1 MSYEWENP
9 QLVGEGT
16 EKPHASFIP
25 YLDPFSGE
33 WEYPEEFISLNGN
46 WGFLFAKNPFEVP
59 EDFFSENFD
68 DSNWDEIEVPS
79 NWEMKG
85 YGKPIYTNVVYP
97 FEPNPPFVPKDDNPT
112 GVYRRWIEIPED
124 WFKREIF
131 LHFEGVR
138 SFFYLWVNGKKIG
151 FSKDSCTPAEF
162 RLTDV
167 LRPGKNLITVEVLKW
182 SDGSYLEDQDMWW
195 FAGIYRDVYLYSLPK
210 FHIRDVFVRTD
221 LDENY
226 RDGKIF
232 LDVEMRNLGEEEEKD
247 LEVTLITP
255 DGDEKTLVKETVKPE
270 DRVLSFAFDVKDPRK
285 WSAETPHL
293 YVLKLKLGEDEKKVN
308 FGFRKIEIKDGMLL
322 FNGKP
327 LYIKGVNRHEFDPD
341 RGHAVTVERM
351 IQDIKLM
358 KQHNINTVRTSHYPN
373 QTKWY
378 DLCDYYGL
386 YVIDE
391 ANIESHGIGEAPEVT
406 LANRPEWEKAHL
418 DRIKRMV
425 ERDKNHPSI
434 IFWSLG
440 NEAGDGMNFEKAA
453 LWIKERDNTRLVH
466 YEGTTRRGESY
477 YVDVFSLMY
486 PKIDVLLEYA
496 SRKREKPFIMCE
508 YAHAMGNSVG
518 NLKDYWDVIEK
529 YPYLHGGCIWDW
541 VDQGIRKKDEN
552 GKEFWAYGGDFGD
565 EPNDKNFCCNGVVLP
580 DRTPEPELYE
590 VKKFYQNIKVRQI
603 AKDTYEVEN
612 GYLFTDLEMFD
623 GTWRIRKDGEVVRE
637 ERFKLSARPGEKKIL
652 KIPLPEME
660 DSEYFLEICFS
671 LSEDTL
677 WAKKGHVV
685 AWEQFLIKPPSFEK
699 TVVRESVD
707 LSEDGR
713 HLFVRSKDTELV
725 FSKFTGLLK
734 RIVYRGRNILTGSI
748 VPNFWRVPTDN
759 DVGNKMPERLSIW
772 KRASKERKL
781 FKMFFWKKEENSV
794 SVQSVYQVPGNS
806 WVYLTYT
813 IFGNGDILVDLSLI
827 PAEGVPEIPRIGLQF
842 AVPGDFRFV
851 EWYGRGPHETYWDR
865 KESGLFAR
873 YRRTVQDMIHRYVR
887 PQETGNRSDVRWFA
901 LSDGRVNLFVSGMPV
916 VDFSVWPFSMEDLE
930 KADHVNEL
938 PERDFVTV
946 NVDYRQMG
954 LGGDDSWGAQPHL
967 EYRLLPEPY
976 RFSFRMRVSE
986 EILSWRV
993 LPAISETLH
1002 AEMSSEDMIRE
1013 GDTLKV
1019 KLSLLNDSPLSRKD
1033 QIILFVDG
1041 KEHSAKKVVIPP
1053 FKEETLVFKVNGLKR
1068 GEHLVSTSLNTGKT
1082 IYVR

>member
-1 MSYEWENP
+1 M
-9 QLVGEGT
+9 
-16 EKPHASFIP
+16 
-25 YLDPFSGE
+25 
-33 WEYPEEFISLNGN
+33 
-46 WGFLFAKNPFEVP
+46 
-59 EDFFSENFD
+59 
-68 DSNWDEIEVPS
+68 
-79 NWEMKG
+79 
-85 YGKPIYTNVVYP
+85 
-97 FEPNPPFVPKDDNPT
+97 
-112 GVYRRWIEIPED
+112 
-124 WFKREIF
+124 
-131 LHFEGVR
+131 
-138 SFFYLWVNGKKIG
+138 
-151 FSKDSCTPAEF
+151 
-162 RLTDV
+162 
-167 LRPGKNLITVEVLKW
+167 
-182 SDGSYLEDQDMWW
+182 
-195 FAGIYRDVYLYSLPK
+195 
-210 FHIRDVFVRTD
+210 
-221 LDENY
+221 
-226 RDGKIF
+226 
-232 LDVEMRNLGEEEEKD
+232 
-247 LEVTLITP
+247 
-255 DGDEKTLVKETVKPE
+255 
-270 DRVLSFAFDVKDPRK
+270 
-285 WSAETPHL
+285 
-293 YVLKLKLGEDEKKVN
+293 
-308 FGFRKIEIKDGMLL
+308 
-322 FNGKP
+322 
-327 LYIKGVNRHEFDPD
+327 
-341 RGHAVTVERM
+341 TVERM

>member
-1 MSYEWENP
+1 MPHEWENP
-9 QLVGEGT
+9 QLVSEGT
-16 EKPHASFIP
+16 ERPHASFIP
-25 YLDPFSGE
+25 YLNPFSGE
-33 WEYPEEFISLNGN
+33 WEYPDEFISLNGN
-46 WGFLFAKNPFEVP
+46 WRFLFAKNPFEVP
-59 EDFFSENFD
+59 EDFFSESFD

-97 FEPNPPFVPKDDNPT
+97 FEPNPPFVPKGDNPT

-124 WFKREIF
+124 WFKKEIF
-131 LHFEGVR
+131 LLFEGVR
-138 SFFYLWVNGKKIG
+138 SFFYLWVNGERIG

-182 SDGSYLEDQDMWW
+182 CDGSYLEDQDMWW
-195 FAGIYRDVYLYSLPK
+195 LSGIYRDVYLYALPK

-221 LDENY
+221 LNENY
-226 RDGKIF
+226 KDGKIF

-255 DGDEKTLVKETVKPE
+255 DGEEKTLVKERVKPE
-270 DRVLSFAFDVKDPRK
+270 DRVLSFAFDVEDPKK

-308 FGFRKIEIKDGMLL
+308 FGFRKIEIKDGILL

-378 DLCDYYGL
+378 DLCDYFGL

-391 ANIESHGIGEAPEVT
+391 ANIESHGIGWDPEVT

-418 DRIKRMV
+418 DRIQRMV
-425 ERDKNHPSI
+425 ERDKNHPCV

-440 NEAGDGMNFEKAA
+440 NEAGDGVNFEKAA
-453 LWIKERDNTRLVH
+453 LWIKERDNTRLIH

-486 PKIDVLLEYA
+486 PRMDVLLEYA
-496 SRKREKPFIMCE
+496 SKKREKPFIMCE

-552 GKEFWAYGGDFGD
+552 GREFWTYGGDFGD
-565 EPNDKNFCCNGVVLP
+565 TPNDGNFCINGVVLP

-590 VKKFYQNIKVRQI
+590 VKKVYQNVKIRQVS
-603 AKDTYEVEN
+603 KDTYEVEN
-612 GYLFTDLEMFD
+612 RYLFTNLEMFD
-623 GTWRIRKDGEVVRE
+623 GVWRVRKDGEVIE
-637 ERFKLSARPGEKKIL
+637 ERTFKISAEPGEKRL
-652 KIPLPEME
+652 LRIPLPEMD
-660 DSEYFLEICFS
+660 DSEYFLEISFS

-677 WAKKGHVV
+677 WAEKGHVV
-685 AWEQFLIKPPSFEK
+685 AWEQFLLKAPAFEK
-699 TVVRESVD
+699 KFISDGVSLR
-707 LSEDGR
+707 EDGK
-713 HLFVRSKDTELV
+713 HLTVEAKDTVYV
-725 FSKFTGLLK
+725 FSKLTGLLEQ
-734 RIVYRGRNILTGSI
+734 ILHRGRKILKSPV
-748 VPNFWRVPTDN
+748 VPNFWRAPTDN
-759 DVGNKMPERLSIW
+759 DIGNRMPQRLAIW

-781 FKMFFWKKEENSV
+781 FKMHWKKEENCV
-794 SVQSVYQVPGNS
+794 SVQSVFQLPGNS
-806 WVYLTYT
+806 WVYTTYT
-813 IFGNGDILVDLSLI
+813 VFGNGDILVDLSLI
-827 PAEGVPEIPRIGLQF
+827 PTEGVPEIPRIGLQF
-842 AVPGDFRFV
+842 TVPEEFNTV

-865 KESGLFAR
+865 KESGLFAK
-873 YRRTVQDMIHRYVR
+873 YRKTVGDMIHRYVR

-901 LSDGRVNLFVSGMPV
+901 LSDGETKLFVSGMPQI
-916 VDFSVWPFSMEDLE
+916 DFSVWPFSMEDLE
-930 KADHVNEL
+930 RAQHIHEL

-946 NVDYRQMG
+946 NVDFKQMG
-954 LGGDDSWGAQPHL
+954 LGGDDSWGALPHL

-976 RFSFRMRVSE
+976 RYSFRMRVGE
-986 EILSWRV
+986 ETPDWKILPSFPEALQV
-993 LPAISETLH
+993 
-1002 AEMSSEDMIRE
+1002 EMTSEDMISE
-1013 GDTLKV
+1013 GETLNV
-1019 KLSLLNDSPLSRKD
+1019 SLSLLNDTPLSKEE
-1033 QIILFVDG
+1033 QVVLFVDG
-1041 KEHSAKKVVIPP
+1041 KEHSAKRVVIPP
-1053 FKEETLVFKVNGLKR
+1053 FKKEELVFKVEGLKK
-1068 GEHLVSTSLNTGKT
+1068 GEHLIHTNLNARKT